1 MKKLTALILI
11 LSLAFILI
19 SCGENEYPPV
29 ESSAL
34 ESRVVMTIDFEGK
47 KYEVKYEL
55 YRALFL
61 NKRETID
68 GGDLSVWSGENKAEY
83 IEKIDTL
90 IKKDAADI
98 YSVLHIAD
106 RIGIDV
112 YSDEFDDI
120 VSEYIELSVEG
131 GNYGNQSIEGFEG
144 NYDSYLESLK
154 EMNLNYAVQDLLLRY
169 SIASEKVFEYYA
181 GYESEFIE
189 ELVQG
194 ELEYTIDDVKAFYNS
209 DESVRVIRAHL
220 PKPYCPL
227 ERAQQIRDA
236 IAEKAKYGEREV
248 AEYIISM
255 TSTADSDMLDG
266 EIIGRHTLDEIYYSE
281 IERAAFDLAYFEVSD
296 LIEVSDAMGE
306 AYVVIYKTIKS
317 NTHLE
322 KCIEQVASAYIQNE
336 VGKIIDTAMEG
347 MLEGITESAM
357 LSNLDRSNIKMD

>member
-1 MKKLTALILI
+1 MKKITALILI

-220 PKPYCPL
+220 PKPYCPFVGFSPS
-227 ERAQQIRDA
+227 ACSYPF
-236 IAEKAKYGEREV
+236 AEEKV
-248 AEYIISM
+248 
-255 TSTADSDMLDG
+255 DD
-266 EIIGRHTLDEIYYSE
+266 
-281 IERAAFDLAYFEVSD
+281 
-296 LIEVSDAMGE
+296 
-306 AYVVIYKTIKS
+306 KTGS
-317 NTHLE
+317 
-322 KCIEQVASAYIQNE
+322 S
-336 VGKIIDTAMEG
+336 
-347 MLEGITESAM
+347 
-357 LSNLDRSNIKMD
+357 